1 MLTCS
6 FCGLEANA
14 VGALLAGPEVNICDQ
29 CVDVDVGVRT
39 IATRNALEQP
49 DPSPLV
55 WERTGDEE
63 LLHEMAAT
71 SKLVDK
77 TRDRLQSQ
85 VRELRRRGTDWTAIG
100 AALGVS
106 HQIAQ
111 ERFG

>member
-6 FCGLEANA
+6 FCGLDAKS
-14 VGALLAGPEVNICDQ
+14 VRALLAGPEVNICDQ
-29 CVDVDVGVRT
+29 CIDVGVRT
-39 IATRNALEQP
+39 IATRDALEQSDP
-49 DPSPLV
+49 DPSD
-55 WERTGDEE
+55 WENTGDEA

-85 VRELRRRGTDWTAIG
+85 VRELRNRGVDWTAIG
-100 AALGVS
+100 AILGVS
-106 HQIAQ
+106 RQMAR

>member
-6 FCGLEANA
+6 FCGLEAKS
-14 VGALLAGPEVNICDQ
+14 VSALLAGPEVNICDR
-29 CVDVDVGVRT
+29 CIDVGVRT
-39 IATRNALEQP
+39 IATRDALEQP
-49 DPSPLV
+49 DRSSPVL
-55 WERTGDEE
+55 EKIGDEA

-77 TRDRLQSQ
+77 ARDRLQSQ
-85 VRELRRRGTDWTAIG
+85 IRELRHNGVDWTAIG

-106 HQIAQ
+106 HQTAQ